1 MFDHEIQWLCGVI
14 DAEGSFILTYAKAE
28 RKRRYCKIRRCYL
41 KILTTDNIIIPKIC
55 EILKC
60 HHQPHP
66 SKLSIRITGNQLR
79 LLLPRL
85 IPHLYTK
92 QPQAKLVLAALNIKN
107 GQNSF
112 YSKTESQLWHSYYKK
127 IRQLNAVG
135 KKAINDIELREH
147 IFSWPWLAGMT
158 DGDGTII
165 NGRFGLGGRALKP
178 IYKISL
184 AHLLTISYLGEQL
197 GVGSLRAGGGKGN
210 KRPVRSIRLMAE
222 KQREIL
228 PKIIPYLQLKREQA
242 EIALEIAT
250 LRHSLPPGTNRL
262 DSGVGDRI
270 KKALNRID
278 ELNKPI
284 GKLRPRRKR
293 HPIAVI

>member
-28 RKRRYCKIRRCYL
+28 RKRHCCKIRRCYL
-41 KILTTDNIIIPKIC
+41 KILTTDSIIIPKVC

-60 HHQPHP
+60 HYQPRP
-66 SKLSIRITGNQLR
+66 SKLSVRITGSQLR
-79 LLLPRL
+79 LLLPKL
-85 IPHLYTK
+85 IPYLYTK
-92 QPQAKLVLAALNIKN
+92 QPQAKLALAALNIKN

-112 YSKTESQLWHSYYKK
+112 YSEAESQLWHSYYKK
-127 IRQLNAVG
+127 VRQLNQVG
-135 KKAINDIELREH
+135 KKAINDVEPREH

-165 NGRFGLGGRALKP
+165 NGRFGLGGHSIKP

-184 AHLLTISYLGEQL
+184 AHLLTIDYLGGQL
-197 GVGSLRAGGGKGN
+197 GVGSLRSGGGKGN
-210 KRPVRSIRLMAE
+210 KRPLRAIRLMAD

-242 EIALEIAT
+242 EIALKIAM

-262 DSGVGDRI
+262 DSDTGDKI
-270 KKALNRID
+270 KILLSELDRLNASS
-278 ELNKPI
+278 
-284 GKLRPRRKR
+284 GKSR
-293 HPIAVI
+293 HKITI